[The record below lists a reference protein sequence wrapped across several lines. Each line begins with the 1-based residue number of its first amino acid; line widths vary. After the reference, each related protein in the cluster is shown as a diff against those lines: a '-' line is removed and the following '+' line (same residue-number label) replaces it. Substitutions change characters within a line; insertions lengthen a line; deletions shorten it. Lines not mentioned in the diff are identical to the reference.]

1 MNADTFQQEIS
12 AVQDSLSCHHL
23 YASLEKI
30 GHLKTFMEHHVFAV
44 WDFMSLLKSLQRE
57 ITCCEV
63 PWSPS
68 PYANELVRF
77 INEIVV
83 AEESDILP
91 NGKTLDHFTL
101 YRDSMK
107 EIGANLKPINTF
119 LKNFEINTLKKPV
132 KDFISYTLDLVE
144 NGEVHEIAASFLY
157 GRESLIPKMFSGLL
171 KGMKVDPKLCP
182 SLIYYIERH
191 IEIDGD
197 EHSYLAEKCLKV
209 LCGDDPV
216 KWRNSYL
223 AGMKSLEKRRL
234 LWDSAYLEIRM
245 AEDQTLKG

>member
-1 MNADTFQQEIS
+1 MNVDSFRQEIF
-12 AVQDSLSCHHL
+12 ALQDSLACHPL
-23 YASLEKI
+23 YDSLEKI
-30 GHLKTFMEHHVFAV
+30 EHLRFFMEYHVFAV
-44 WDFMSLLKSLQRE
+44 WDFMGLLKSLQRE

-63 PWSPS
+63 PWTPS

-91 NGKTLDHFTL
+91 NGKTSDHFSL
-101 YRDSMK
+101 YVDSMK
-107 EIGANLKPINTF
+107 EVGANLRPINSF
-119 LKNFEINTLKKPV
+119 LKSFETSDLKKPI
-132 KDFISYTLDLVE
+132 KDFISYTLDLIE
-144 NGEVHEIAASFLY
+144 NGEVYEIAASFLY

-171 KGMKVDPKLCP
+171 KGMKVDPNLCP

-216 KWRNSYL
+216 KWRKAYI
-223 AGMKSLEKRRL
+223 AGMNSLEKRRL
-234 LWDSAYLEIRM
+234 LWDSAYLEVRT
-245 AEDQTLKG
+245 AGDQILKM